1 MLSPA
6 LSNIYL
12 DRLDK
17 YIESHLPPAHN
28 RGKQRQFNRTYMRLR
43 DAARYQEKIGNRE
56 TARRLWQQMQ
66 QLPSRDPNDPGF
78 RRLHYCR
85 YADDWLLGFTG
96 PKREAETIKADIGE
110 FLHSELKLELS
121 PTKTLITHG
130 RTQPARFLGYEIT
143 VFHSDTKH
151 SRHGWRSIN
160 AQIEL
165 KVPQGVANTKARLY
179 LRRGKPIHRTER
191 MTDSDFS
198 IIAQYQ
204 AEYRGVV
211 NYYQLAINRHPFEW
225 LKYVMQ
231 CSLTKTLAHK
241 YRISVPEVYRRY
253 RAVLATD
260 RGPRAGL
267 RVTIERGND
276 RKPLVAEWGG
286 ISLARKIRVHTLD
299 DQPPKVWNNQRS
311 ELVQRLLAES
321 CELCGSA
328 RNVEVHHVRHLKDLR
343 RKGRAPMPAWA
354 ERMASRQR
362 KTLVVCR
369 NCHHA
374 IHNGR
379 PTGQNTQ
386 STTLESRVRS

>member
-1 MLSPA
+1 
-6 LSNIYL
+6 
-12 DRLDK
+12 
-17 YIESHLPPAHN
+17 
-28 RGKQRQFNRTYMRLR
+28 
-43 DAARYQEKIGNRE
+43 
-56 TARRLWQQMQ
+56 
-66 QLPSRDPNDPGF
+66 
-78 RRLHYCR
+78 
-85 YADDWLLGFTG
+85 
-96 PKREAETIKADIGE
+96 
-110 FLHSELKLELS
+110 
-121 PTKTLITHG
+121 
-130 RTQPARFLGYEIT
+130 
-143 VFHSDTKH
+143 
-151 SRHGWRSIN
+151 
-160 AQIEL
+160 
-165 KVPQGVANTKARLY
+165 
-179 LRRGKPIHRTER
+179 

-231 CSLTKTLAHK
+231 RSLTKTLAHR
-241 YRISVPEVYRRY
+241 YRISVPEIYRRY

-267 RVTIERGND
+267 QVVIERGDD

-286 ISLARKIRVHTLD
+286 ISLARRTMVCTLD

-311 ELVQRLLAES
+311 ELVQRLLAET

-328 RNVEVHHVRHLKDLR
+328 QSVEVHHVRHLKDLR

-369 NCHHA
+369 DCHHA

-379 PTGQNTQ
+379 LTGQDAQN
-386 STTLESRVRS
+386 TTLESRVRS